1 MGSFITYRGNAIIP
15 EDQKELFTSQMCRIL
30 NLGGMMSTSEVKM
43 FDCTIILLRPVER
56 SADHNISFYYNYFE
70 DRPWESAGFDTDKC
84 HLWSGKVGDAEF
96 SDVMSAAY
104 MLYEVY
110 DPEYGFS
117 EKDGDF
123 VTAGETIGW
132 LNHILGTRYGIG
144 KRANIWKSIEW
155 DTDPDY
161 TSRGILSQLRDLIPY
176 DYRSASGGTD
186 LADLL
191 YIDNGTSH
199 LSEECVQQ
207 GSYPADILKCKRVL
221 EKYFAAEQE
230 DQLEKL
236 WKLLKMDSAKR
247 AEEKEE
253 NITPIAELSLVM
265 PARAFVYLTAE
276 LQKLNFWKI
285 WKDMSVE
292 VYHDEKMKTYTP
304 ADLTAR
310 RKEKL
315 NAPVEEVRTS
325 TFLRQDGLFTFDD
338 TPEELRGK
346 TNFYFSDADRLY
358 WWDDSDEV
366 EITKETD
373 EWLRKLAQEYRNIL
387 QRKKNNSD
395 SIVGLKGFMTLL
407 KEINA
412 YYWRIFPFEA
422 MFYEFVEHISQ
433 GEYAAAIELIR
444 MVADD
449 AENRKAGKIIEKRRN
464 SDFCSKNVIENEGR
478 IQVKRLFAVLANKK
492 LRGKYFRF

>member
-1 MGSFITYRGNAIIP
+1 MGSFISYRGNTTIP
-15 EDQKELFTSQMCRIL
+15 EDKKELFTGQMCRIL

-43 FDCTIILLRPVER
+43 FGCTITLLQPVEIGAGNR
-56 SADHNISFYYNYFE
+56 ISFYYNYFE

-84 HLWSGKVGDAEF
+84 YLWSGKVGDAEF

-110 DPEYGFS
+110 DPEYGFA

-132 LNHILGTRYGIG
+132 LNHILGTHYGIG
-144 KRANIWKSIEW
+144 KRANIWESIEW

-176 DYRSASGGTD
+176 DYRSAAGGTD

-191 YIDNGTSH
+191 YIENGTPH
-199 LSEECVQQ
+199 LSEECVLR

-221 EKYFAAEQE
+221 EQYFAAEQE

-236 WKLLKMDSAKR
+236 WKLLKMDLAKR

-253 NITPIAELSLVM
+253 NIASIAELSLVM
-265 PARAFVYLTAE
+265 PARVFVYLTAE

-285 WKDMSVE
+285 WKGMSAE
-292 VYHDEKMKTYTP
+292 VYHDENMKTYAS
-304 ADLTAR
+304 ADLTAW
-310 RKEKL
+310 RKKKL

-346 TNFYFSDADRLY
+346 PNFYLSDADRLY
-358 WWDDSDEV
+358 WWDGSDEV

-373 EWLRKLAQEYRNIL
+373 EWLQKLAQEYQNIL
-387 QRKKNNSD
+387 QRKENNSD
-395 SIVGLKGFMTLL
+395 SVVGLKDFMTLL
-407 KEINA
+407 NEINE
-412 YYWRIFPFEA
+412 YYWRIFPFER
-422 MFYEFVEHISQ
+422 MFYDFIEHISQ
-433 GEYAAAIELIR
+433 KEYVAAIELIR

-449 AENRKAGKIIEKRRN
+449 AGNKKAGKIIEKRRN
-464 SDFCSKNVIENEGR
+464 GDFCSKNVIENEGR
-478 IQVKRLFAVLANKK
+478 VQVKRLFATLANKK
-492 LRGKYFRF
+492 LRGKYFGF

>member
-161 TSRGILSQLRDLIPY
+161 TSRGILSQLRDLIQY

-387 QRKKNNSD
+387 QRKENNSD

-464 SDFCSKNVIENEGR
+464 SDFCSKNVIENKGR
-478 IQVKRLFAVLANKK
+478 IQVKRLFAVFANKK

>member
-1 MGSFITYRGNAIIP
+1 MGSFITYRGNATIP
-15 EDQKELFTSQMCRIL
+15 EDKKELFTSQMCRIL

-43 FDCTIILLRPVER
+43 FGCTITLLQPVEI
-56 SADHNISFYYNYFE
+56 SAGNNIRFYYNYFE

-84 HLWSGKVGDAEF
+84 YLWSGKVGDAEF
-96 SDVMSAAY
+96 SDVMSVAY

-110 DPEYGFS
+110 DLEYGFA

-123 VTAGETIGW
+123 VMAGETIGW
-132 LNHILGTRYGIG
+132 LNHILGTHYGIG
-144 KRANIWKSIEW
+144 KRANIWECIEW
-155 DTDPDY
+155 DADPDY

-176 DYRSASGGTD
+176 DYRSAAGGTD

-207 GSYPADILKCKRVL
+207 GSYPADILKCKRAL

-230 DQLEKL
+230 DKLEKL
-236 WKLLKMDSAKR
+236 WKLLKMDYAKR

-253 NITPIAELSLVM
+253 NIASIAEFSLVI
-265 PARAFVYLTAE
+265 PARVFVYLTAE

-285 WKDMSVE
+285 WKGMSAE
-292 VYHDEKMKTYTP
+292 VYRDEKMKTYAS
-304 ADLTAR
+304 ADLTAW

-346 TNFYFSDADRLY
+346 PNFYLSDADRLY
-358 WWDDSDEV
+358 WWDESDEV

-373 EWLRKLAQEYRNIL
+373 EWLQKLAQEYQNIL
-387 QRKKNNSD
+387 QRKENNSD
-395 SIVGLKGFMTLL
+395 SVVGLKDFMTLL
-407 KEINA
+407 NEINA
-412 YYWRIFPFEA
+412 YYWRIFPFES
-422 MFYEFVEHISQ
+422 MFYDFAEHISQ
-433 GEYAAAIELIR
+433 REYSAAIELIR
-444 MVADD
+444 TVAND
-449 AENRKAGKIIEKRRN
+449 AENRKAGKIIEKRG
-464 SDFCSKNVIENEGR
+464 SGDFCSKNVIENEGR
-478 IQVKRLFAVLANKK
+478 VQVKRLFAVLANKK
-492 LRGKYFRF
+492 LRGKYFGF

>member
-1 MGSFITYRGNAIIP
+1 MGSFISYRGNATIP
-15 EDQKELFTSQMCRIL
+15 EDKKELFTSQMCRIL

-43 FDCTIILLRPVER
+43 FGCTITLLQPVEIG
-56 SADHNISFYYNYFE
+56 AGNKISFYYNYFE

-84 HLWSGKVGDAEF
+84 YLWSGKVGDAEF

-110 DPEYGFS
+110 DPEYGFA

-123 VTAGETIGW
+123 VMAGETIGW
-132 LNHILGTRYGIG
+132 LNHILGTHYGIG
-144 KRANIWKSIEW
+144 KRANIWECIEW

-176 DYRSASGGTD
+176 NYRGAVGGTD

-199 LSEECVQQ
+199 LSEERVQQ
-207 GSYPADILKCKRVL
+207 GSYPADILKCKRAL

-230 DQLEKL
+230 DKLEKL
-236 WKLLKMDSAKR
+236 WELLKMDSAKR
-247 AEEKEE
+247 AEEKEK
-253 NITPIAELSLVM
+253 NVALIAELSLIM
-265 PARAFVYLTAE
+265 PARTFVYLTAE
-276 LQKLNFWKI
+276 LQKLDFWKI
-285 WKDMSVE
+285 WKGISAE
-292 VYHDEKMKTYTP
+292 VYHDEKMKTYAS
-304 ADLTAR
+304 ADLTSR

-346 TNFYFSDADRLY
+346 PNFYLSDADRLY
-358 WWDDSDEV
+358 WWDDSYEV
-366 EITKETD
+366 EITEETD
-373 EWLRKLAQEYRNIL
+373 EWLQKLAQEYQNIL
-387 QRKKNNSD
+387 QEKEKTSD
-395 SIVGLKGFMTLL
+395 SVVGLKDFMVLL
-407 KEINA
+407 NEINE
-412 YYWRIFPFEA
+412 YYWRIFPFET
-422 MFYEFVEHISQ
+422 MFYDFAEHISQ
-433 GEYAAAIELIR
+433 KEYAAAVELIR
-444 MVADD
+444 MVADN

-478 IQVKRLFAVLANKK
+478 IKVKRLFAILANKK
-492 LRGKYFRF
+492 LRRKYFGF